1 MIGLRLP
8 DTGGAPLEVLCL
20 GAHADDIEI
29 GCGGALLALF
39 AARPV
44 RVRWVVFSGADV
56 RRREAEASA
65 RGFVAG
71 AHEAEVAVHDF
82 TDGFFPSERSGLK
95 EAMRALAAARDPHV
109 VFTHDEA
116 DLHQDHATLG
126 ALTREAFRNHLVLG
140 YEVPK
145 FDGDLRTPNLYVP
158 LDDAVRARKVQLLLD
173 AFPSQRDKHWFAPE
187 TFNGLMRLRGLEC
200 VSTSGYAEGFHA
212 RKATLTP

>member
-1 MIGLRLP
+1 VIGLQLP
-8 DTGGAPLEVLCL
+8 ATGDAPLEVLCL

-29 GCGGALLALF
+29 GCGGALLALI
-39 AARPV
+39 AARRV
-44 RVRWVVFSGADV
+44 NVRWVVFSGSDV

-65 RGFVAG
+65 QGFVAG
-71 AHEAEVAVHDF
+71 AHEAEVGAHDF
-82 TDGFFPSERSGLK
+82 TDGFFPSERAALK
-95 EAMRALAAARDPHV
+95 EAMRAVAAARDPHV

-126 ALTREAFRNHLVLG
+126 ALTRETFRDHLVLG
-140 YEVPK
+140 YEIPK

-158 LDDAVRARKVQLLLD
+158 LDDAVRERKVRLLLD

-200 VSTSGYAEGFHA
+200 VSASGYAEGFHA
-212 RKATLTP
+212 RKARLEF